1 MSKKEK
7 LRCILVKVFEQPK
20 VIEIEHNLSTIQNY
34 VGGLI
39 DIVEIEEDVDIII
52 NDEGKLLGLSPNLVL
67 YEFGDIIVGDFLVVG
82 QENGETISLSEE
94 KIEKY
99 VERFDLK
106 RRLVGELSI

>member
-7 LRCILVKVFEQPK
+7 IRCILVKVFEQPK
-20 VIEIEHNLSTIQNY
+20 VVEIENNLSTLQKY

-39 DIVEIEEDVDIII
+39 DIVELENDVDIII
-52 NDEGKLLGLSPNLVL
+52 NDEGKLLSLSPNLVL

-99 VERFDLK
+99 MKRFDLK
-106 RRLVGELSI
+106 RRLL

>member
-20 VIEIEHNLSTIQNY
+20 VIEIEHNLSTLQNY

-39 DIVEIEEDVDIII
+39 DIVELEDDVDIII
-52 NDEGKLLGLSPNLVL
+52 NDEGKLLSLSPNLVL

-94 KIEKY
+94 KIKKY
-99 VERFDLK
+99 MERFDLK
-106 RRLVGELSI
+106 RRLL

>member
-20 VIEIEHNLSTIQNY
+20 VIEIEHNLSTLQNY

-52 NDEGKLLGLSPNLVL
+52 NDECKLLSLSPNLVL

-99 VERFDLK
+99 MKRFDLK
-106 RRLVGELSI
+106 RRLL

>member
-1 MSKKEK
+1 MSKKWK
-7 LRCILVKVFEQPK
+7 IRCILVKVFEQPK
-20 VIEIEHNLSTIQNY
+20 VIEIENNLSTLQKY

-67 YEFGDIIVGDFLVVG
+67 YEFRDIIVGDFLVVG
-82 QENGETISLSEE
+82 QKNGETISLSEE

-99 VERFDLK
+99 MKRFDLK
-106 RRLVGELSI
+106 RRLLWEMMI

>member
-20 VIEIEHNLSTIQNY
+20 VIEIEHNLSTLQNY

-39 DIVEIEEDVDIII
+39 DIVEIEEDVVIII

-67 YEFGDIIVGDFLVVG
+67 YEFRDIIVGDFLVVG
-82 QENGETISLSEE
+82 QKNGETISLSEE

-99 VERFDLK
+99 MKRFDLK
-106 RRLVGELSI
+106 RRLLWEMMI

>member
-7 LRCILVKVFEQPK
+7 IRCILVKVFEQPK
-20 VIEIEHNLSTIQNY
+20 VVEIENNLSTLQKY

-39 DIVEIEEDVDIII
+39 DIVELEDDVDIII
-52 NDEGKLLGLSPNLVL
+52 NDEGKLLSLSPNLVL

-99 VERFDLK
+99 MKRFDLK
-106 RRLVGELSI
+106 RRLL

>member
-7 LRCILVKVFEQPK
+7 IRCILVKVFEQPK
-20 VIEIEHNLSTIQNY
+20 VIEIENNLSTLQKY

-67 YEFGDIIVGDFLVVG
+67 YEFRDIIVGDFLVVG
-82 QENGETISLSEE
+82 QKNGETISLSEE

-99 VERFDLK
+99 MKRFDLK
-106 RRLVGELSI
+106 RRLL

>member
-7 LRCILVKVFEQPK
+7 IRCILVKVFEQPK
-20 VIEIEHNLSTIQNY
+20 VVEIENNLSTLQNY

-67 YEFGDIIVGDFLVVG
+67 YEFRDIIVGDFLVVG
-82 QENGETISLSEE
+82 QKNGETISLSEE

-99 VERFDLK
+99 MKRFDLK
-106 RRLVGELSI
+106 RRLL

>member
-20 VIEIEHNLSTIQNY
+20 VIEIEHNLSTLQNY

-67 YEFGDIIVGDFLVVG
+67 YEFRDIIVGDFLDKKKK
-82 QENGETISLSEE
+82 NGETISLSEE

-99 VERFDLK
+99 MKRFDLK
-106 RRLVGELSI
+106 RRLLWEMMI

>member
-7 LRCILVKVFEQPK
+7 LRCILVKVLEQPK
-20 VIEIEHNLSTIQNY
+20 VIEIEHNLSTLQNY

-39 DIVEIEEDVDIII
+39 DIVEIEEDVVIII

-67 YEFGDIIVGDFLVVG
+67 YEFRDIIVGDFLVVG
-82 QENGETISLSEE
+82 QKNGETISLSEE

-99 VERFDLK
+99 MKRFDLK
-106 RRLVGELSI
+106 RRLL

>member
-7 LRCILVKVFEQPK
+7 IRCILVKVFEQPK
-20 VIEIEHNLSTIQNY
+20 VVEIENNLSTLQKY

-39 DIVEIEEDVDIII
+39 DIVELENDVDIII

-67 YEFGDIIVGDFLVVG
+67 YEFRDIIVGDFLVVG
-82 QENGETISLSEE
+82 QKNGETISLSEE

-99 VERFDLK
+99 MKRFDLK
-106 RRLVGELSI
+106 RRLL

>member
-1 MSKKEK
+1 MYFSK
-7 LRCILVKVFEQPK
+7 IEQPE
-20 VIEIEHNLSTIQNY
+20 VIEIEHNLSTLQNY

-67 YEFGDIIVGDFLVVG
+67 YEFRDIIVGDFLVVG
-82 QENGETISLSEE
+82 QKNGETISLSEE

-99 VERFDLK
+99 MKRFDLK
-106 RRLVGELSI
+106 RRLL

>member
-1 MSKKEK
+1 MSKKGK
-7 LRCILVKVFEQPK
+7 IRCILVKVFEQPK
-20 VIEIEHNLSTIQNY
+20 VIEIEHNLSTLQKY

-52 NDEGKLLGLSPNLVL
+52 NDEGKLLSLSPNLVL

-94 KIEKY
+94 KIKKY
-99 VERFDLK
+99 MERFNLK
-106 RRLVGELSI
+106 RRLL

>member
-7 LRCILVKVFEQPK
+7 IRCILVKVFEQPK
-20 VIEIEHNLSTIQNY
+20 VVEIENNLSTLQKY

-67 YEFGDIIVGDFLVVG
+67 YEFRDIIVGDFLVVG
-82 QENGETISLSEE
+82 QKNGETISLSEE

-99 VERFDLK
+99 MKRFDLK
-106 RRLVGELSI
+106 RRLL

>member
-7 LRCILVKVFEQPK
+7 IRCILVKVFEQPK
-20 VIEIEHNLSTIQNY
+20 VIEIEHNLSTLQKY

-39 DIVEIEEDVDIII
+39 DIVELENDVDIII

-67 YEFGDIIVGDFLVVG
+67 YEFRDIIVGDFLVVG
-82 QENGETISLSEE
+82 QKNGETISLSEE

-99 VERFDLK
+99 MKRFDLK
-106 RRLVGELSI
+106 RRLL

>member
-20 VIEIEHNLSTIQNY
+20 VIEIENNLSTLQKY

-67 YEFGDIIVGDFLVVG
+67 YEFRDIIVGDFLVVG

-99 VERFDLK
+99 MKRFDLR
-106 RRLVGELSI
+106 RRLLWEMMI

>member
-20 VIEIEHNLSTIQNY
+20 VIEIENNLSTLQKY

-39 DIVEIEEDVDIII
+39 DIVELEDDVDIII
-52 NDEGKLLGLSPNLVL
+52 NDEGKLLSLSPNLVL

-82 QENGETISLSEE
+82 QKNGETISLSEE

-99 VERFDLK
+99 MKRFDLK
-106 RRLVGELSI
+106 RRLL

>member
-20 VIEIEHNLSTIQNY
+20 VIEIEHTLSTLQNY

-99 VERFDLK
+99 MKRFDLK
-106 RRLVGELSI
+106 RRLL

>member
-7 LRCILVKVFEQPK
+7 LRCILVKMFEQPK
-20 VIEIEHNLSTIQNY
+20 VIEIEHNLSTLQHY

-52 NDEGKLLGLSPNLVL
+52 NDDGKLLGLSPNLVL
-67 YEFGDIIVGDFLVVG
+67 YEFRDIIVGDFLVVG

-99 VERFDLK
+99 MKRFDLK
-106 RRLVGELSI
+106 RRLLWEMMI